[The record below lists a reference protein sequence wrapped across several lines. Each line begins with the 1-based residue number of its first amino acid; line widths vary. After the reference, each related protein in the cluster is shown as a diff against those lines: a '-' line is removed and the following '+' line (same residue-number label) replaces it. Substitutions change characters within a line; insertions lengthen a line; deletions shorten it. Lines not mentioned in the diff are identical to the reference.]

1 MEQCRQYDCN
11 SRSRWQHHGYKEGNT
26 SFVNAVL
33 TRNSSFTATIDVTV
47 SANAYVRLQNKYAQV
62 QEAINGGL
70 YQNAHQALIQTLDA
84 AITEADVQLKLGEG
98 NATDKDL
105 NTAYDALEKHC

>member
-1 MEQCRQYDCN
+1 M
-11 SRSRWQHHGYKEGNT
+11 
-26 SFVNAVL
+26 
-33 TRNSSFTATIDVTV
+33 
-47 SANAYVRLQNKYAQV
+47 
-62 QEAINGGL
+62 

-105 NTAYDALEKHC
+105 NTAYDALEKALLNFYT